1 MVVTTMS
8 FEDEQKER
16 VSSAGFRSAIG
27 LAISL
32 VTLSPTIPV
41 YANVDAPNSAAYQE
55 VTVPL
60 DPETKAVGGALYA
73 QHCAACHDGN
83 MVRAPQRYVLEN
95 VSPSTLLAAMIDG
108 PMREVAADLSLEQ
121 KTAVA
126 EYIAERKVSGVN
138 TADAGVACEGA
149 PNHFDLS
156 QTPVFQHWGLDANA
170 SHFMPPALA
179 HITQHNINSLELD
192 WAFAYPDATRA
203 RSQPAF
209 GGGAIFVGS
218 QSGLVYS
225 FDMRTGC
232 TRWQFQA
239 SSEVRNGLTLERWDA
254 TAKPIDPL
262 LFFGDLTGNQ
272 YAVSA
277 LTGEL
282 RWKKRIDD
290 HSAATLTA
298 AAELSDGVL
307 YVPVSSLEEGAAI
320 AAGYPCCSFR
330 GAIVALDAKSGDEIW
345 RRHFIPAAEQSGVN
359 AAGTAQYGPSGVPIW
374 AGMAMDAD
382 YLYIATG
389 DDYSGDGSETSDAI
403 IALDKASGRTVWV
416 RQARFGDIWNG
427 SCENVDPVN
436 CPEDN
441 GPDYDYGAGPVISE
455 DSKGRR
461 IILAGD
467 KGGVV
472 TAMLAETGESL
483 WKTKVG
489 RGGVVAGVN
498 FGLAAYDGKVFVP
511 ISDVPDG
518 RQYDEPARPGVY
530 ALDVDNGEYVWQ
542 APAGED
548 VCLGRPGCYPGYSA
562 SISVTADYVLAGSNE
577 GWLRAFD
584 VDNGE
589 VLWEFDTTQAFT
601 AVDGRMAQGGSIGGG
616 QAPLVVGDRLILNS
630 GYAFAGKMPGNAL
643 LVFKLPVSE
652 AHATQGSSTHGVLE
666 SAAK

>member
-1 MVVTTMS
+1 
-8 FEDEQKER
+8 
-16 VSSAGFRSAIG
+16 
-27 LAISL
+27 L
-32 VTLSPTIPV
+32 V
-41 YANVDAPNSAAYQE
+41 YA
-55 VTVPL
+55 
-60 DPETKAVGGALYA
+60 
-73 QHCAACHDGN
+73 
-83 MVRAPQRYVLEN
+83 
-95 VSPSTLLAAMIDG
+95 
-108 PMREVAADLSLEQ
+108 
-121 KTAVA
+121 
-126 EYIAERKVSGVN
+126 
-138 TADAGVACEGA
+138 
-149 PNHFDLS
+149 FD
-156 QTPVFQHWGLDANA
+156 T
-170 SHFMPPALA
+170 
-179 HITQHNINSLELD
+179 E
-192 WAFAYPDATRA
+192 
-203 RSQPAF
+203 
-209 GGGAIFVGS
+209 
-218 QSGLVYS
+218 
-225 FDMRTGC
+225 TGC

-239 SSEVRNGLTLERWDA
+239 SSEVRNGLTLEPWDA
-254 TAKPIDPL
+254 AEESVDPL

-282 RWKKRIDD
+282 RWKKRIED

-298 AAELSDGVL
+298 AAELSGGVL

-330 GAIVALDAKSGDEIW
+330 GSIVALDAKSGDEIW
-345 RRHFIPAAEQSGVN
+345 RRHFIPPAEQHGVN
-359 AAGTAQYGPSGVPIW
+359 AAGTPQYGPSGVPIW

-382 YLYIATG
+382 HLYIATG
-389 DDYSGDGSETSDAI
+389 DDYSGEGSETSDAI
-403 IALDKASGRTVWV
+403 IALDKASGRTIWV
-416 RQARFGDIWNG
+416 RQARFGDVWNG

-455 DSKGRR
+455 DSQGRR

-498 FGLAAYDGKVFVP
+498 FGLAAHGGKVFVP
-511 ISDVPDG
+511 ISDAPDG
-518 RQYDEPARPGVY
+518 RDYDEPARPGVY
-530 ALDVDNGEYVWQ
+530 ALNLDNGEYVWQ

-562 SISVTADYVLAGSNE
+562 AISVTSDYVLAGSND

-584 VDNGE
+584 IDNGE
-589 VLWEFDTTQAFT
+589 VLWEFDTTEAFT
-601 AVDGRMAQGGSIGGG
+601 AVDGRIAKGGSIGGG
-616 QAPLVVGDRLILNS
+616 QAPLIVGDRLILNS

-643 LVFKLPVSE
+643 LVLKLPASVVAASG
-652 AHATQGSSTHGVLE
+652 AQVFVE

>member
-1 MVVTTMS
+1 MIDEYEKRERMLFLGSRSGALLLLTTL
-8 FEDEQKER
+8 
-16 VSSAGFRSAIG
+16 I
-27 LAISL
+27 
-32 VTLSPTIPV
+32 LSPV
-41 YANVDAPNSAAYQE
+41 SHLRANVDAPNSAAYQE
-55 VTVPL
+55 VTLPL
-60 DPETKAVGGALYA
+60 DPETRAIGGDLYA
-73 QHCAACHDGN
+73 KHCAACHDGN

-95 VSPSTLLAAMIDG
+95 VSPSTLLAAMING
-108 PMREVAADLSLEQ
+108 PMREVAAELSLEQ

-126 EYIAERKVSGVN
+126 EYIAERKISGTN

-149 PNHFDLS
+149 RTQFDLT
-156 QTPVFQHWGLDANA
+156 QAPVFQNWGLNAQA
-170 SHFMPPALA
+170 SHFMPPAIA
-179 HITQHNINSLELD
+179 HITNKNIASLELD

-203 RSQPAF
+203 RSQPAL
-209 GGGAIFVGS
+209 GAGALYVGS
-218 QSGLVYS
+218 QSGLVYA
-225 FDMRTGC
+225 FDMETGC

-239 SSEVRNGLTLERWDA
+239 SSEVRNGLTLESWDP
-254 TAKPIDPL
+254 TAESFDPL

-272 YAVSA
+272 YAVEA

-282 RWKKRIDD
+282 RWEKRVDD

-330 GAIVALDAKSGDEIW
+330 GAIVALDARSGDELW
-345 RRHFIPAAEQSGVN
+345 RRHFIPPAQRSGAN
-359 AAGTAQYGPSGVPIW
+359 AAGTEQYGPSGVPIW
-374 AGMAMDAD
+374 AGMAMDED
-382 YLYIATG
+382 HLYIATG
-389 DDYSGDGSETSDAI
+389 DDYSGEGSETSDAI
-403 IALDKASGRTVWV
+403 VALDKVSGRTVWV
-416 RQARFGDIWNG
+416 RQARFGDVWNG

-436 CPEDN
+436 CPNDN
-441 GPDYDYGAGPVISE
+441 GPDYDYGAGPVISV

-489 RGGVVAGVN
+489 RGGVVAGIN

-518 RQYDEPARPGVY
+518 RVYDEPARPGVY
-530 ALDVDNGEYVWQ
+530 ALNVDNGEYVWR
-542 APAGED
+542 APAGKD
-548 VCLGRPGCYPGYSA
+548 VCNGRPGCNPGYSA
-562 SISVTADYVLAGSNE
+562 AISVTEDYVLAGSNE

-584 VDNGE
+584 INNGQ
-589 VLWEFDTTQAFT
+589 VLWEFDTTDAFT
-601 AVDGRMAQGGSIGGG
+601 AVDGRTARGGSIGGG

-643 LVFKLPVSE
+643 LVLRLPPNQAQVAQKSSE
-652 AHATQGSSTHGVLE
+652 ST
-666 SAAK
+666 AN

>member
-1 MVVTTMS
+1 MS
-8 FEDEQKER
+8 CEDKER
-16 VSSAGFRSAIG
+16 GRMLSVGFSSMIR
-27 LAISL
+27 LTTWL
-32 VTLSPTIPV
+32 VALGPVIPAH
-41 YANVDAPNSAAYQE
+41 ANVEAPNSAAYQE
-55 VTVPL
+55 VTIPL

-95 VSPSTLLAAMIDG
+95 VSPSALLAAMIDG

-126 EYIAERKVSGVN
+126 EYIAERKITETN
-138 TADAGVACEGA
+138 TAEAGVACEGA
-149 PNHFDLS
+149 ASEFDLS
-156 QTPVFQHWGLDANA
+156 QTPVFQHWGLDAGA
-170 SHFMPPALA
+170 SHFMSSSVARV
-179 HITQHNINSLELD
+179 TGKNIASLELD

-209 GGGAIFVGS
+209 GAGAMFVGS
-218 QSGLVYS
+218 QSGLVYA
-225 FDMRTGC
+225 FDMQTGC

-239 SSEVRNGLTLERWDA
+239 SSEVRNGLTLEPWEA
-254 TAKPIDPL
+254 AEESIDPL

-272 YAVSA
+272 YAISA
-277 LTGEL
+277 LTGDL
-282 RWKKRIDD
+282 RWKQRIDD

-330 GAIVALDAKSGDEIW
+330 GSIVALDAKSGDELW
-345 RRHFIPAAEQSGVN
+345 RRHFIPLAEQRGAN
-359 AAGTAQYGPSGVPIW
+359 AAGTPQYGPSGVPIW

-382 YLYIATG
+382 HLYIATG
-389 DDYSGDGSETSDAI
+389 DDYSGEGSETSDAI
-403 IALDKASGRTVWV
+403 IALDKATGRTVWV
-416 RQARFGDIWNG
+416 RQARFGDVWNG

-455 DSKGRR
+455 DSQGRR

-498 FGLAAYDGKVFVP
+498 FGLAAHDGKVFVP
-511 ISDVPDG
+511 ISDAPDG
-518 RQYDEPARPGVY
+518 REYDEPARPGVY
-530 ALDVDNGEYVWQ
+530 ALDVDNGEYAWQ
-542 APAGED
+542 APAAED

-562 SISVTADYVLAGSNE
+562 AIAVTSDYVLAGSNE

-584 VDNGE
+584 IDNGE
-589 VLWEFDTTQAFT
+589 VLWELDTTQPFT
-601 AVDGRMAQGGSIGGG
+601 AVDGRIAKGGSIGGG

-643 LVFKLPVSE
+643 LVFKLPASDARV
-652 AHATQGSSTHGVLE
+652 AVGSGAQVLLE

>member
-1 MVVTTMS
+1 L
-8 FEDEQKER
+8 E
-16 VSSAGFRSAIG
+16 AG
-27 LAISL
+27 
-32 VTLSPTIPV
+32 
-41 YANVDAPNSAAYQE
+41 
-55 VTVPL
+55 
-60 DPETKAVGGALYA
+60 
-73 QHCAACHDGN
+73 
-83 MVRAPQRYVLEN
+83 
-95 VSPSTLLAAMIDG
+95 
-108 PMREVAADLSLEQ
+108 
-121 KTAVA
+121 
-126 EYIAERKVSGVN
+126 
-138 TADAGVACEGA
+138 
-149 PNHFDLS
+149 
-156 QTPVFQHWGLDANA
+156 A
-170 SHFMPPALA
+170 SHFISPSVARV
-179 HITQHNINSLELD
+179 TKKNIASLTVD

-209 GGGAIFVGS
+209 GADALFVGS
-218 QSGLVYS
+218 QSGLVYA
-225 FDMRTGC
+225 FDMETGC

-239 SSEVRNGLTLERWDA
+239 SSEVRNGLTLEPWDIA
-254 TAKPIDPL
+254 DESVDPL

-282 RWKKRIDD
+282 RWKKRIED

-330 GAIVALDAKSGDEIW
+330 GSIVALDARSGEELW
-345 RRHFIPAAEQSGVN
+345 RRHFIPPAEQHGVN
-359 AAGTAQYGPSGVPIW
+359 AAGTPQYGPSGVPIW
-374 AGMAMDAD
+374 AGMAMDAEH
-382 YLYIATG
+382 LYIATG
-389 DDYSGDGSETSDAI
+389 DDYSGEGSETSDAI
-403 IALDKASGRTVWV
+403 IALDKVSGRTVWV
-416 RQARFGDIWNG
+416 RQARFGDVWNG

-455 DSKGRR
+455 DSQGRR

-511 ISDVPDG
+511 ISDAPDG
-518 RQYDEPARPGVY
+518 RDYDEPARPGVY
-530 ALDVDNGEYVWQ
+530 ALNVDNGEYVWQ
-542 APAGED
+542 APAGDD

-562 SISVTADYVLAGSNE
+562 AISVTADYVLAGSNE

-584 VDNGE
+584 IDSGE
-589 VLWEFDTTQAFT
+589 VLWEFDTTQPFI
-601 AVDGRMAQGGSIGGG
+601 AVDGRIAQGGSIGGG
-616 QAPLVVGDRLILNS
+616 QAPLIVGDRLILNS

-643 LVFKLPVSE
+643 LVLKLPASDAQVAAE
-652 AHATQGSSTHGVLE
+652 FGAQVLSE

>member
-1 MVVTTMS
+1 
-8 FEDEQKER
+8 
-16 VSSAGFRSAIG
+16 
-27 LAISL
+27 
-32 VTLSPTIPV
+32 
-41 YANVDAPNSAAYQE
+41 
-55 VTVPL
+55 
-60 DPETKAVGGALYA
+60 
-73 QHCAACHDGN
+73 
-83 MVRAPQRYVLEN
+83 
-95 VSPSTLLAAMIDG
+95 MING
-108 PMREVAADLSLEQ
+108 PMREVAAELSLEQ

-126 EYIAERKVSGVN
+126 EYIAERKISGTN

-149 PNHFDLS
+149 RNQFDLT
-156 QTPVFQHWGLDANA
+156 QAPVFQNWGLDSAA
-170 SHFMPPALA
+170 SHFMPPEIAN
-179 HITQHNINSLELD
+179 ITNKNIASLELD

-203 RSQPAF
+203 RSQPAL
-209 GGGAIFVGS
+209 GAGAIYVGS
-218 QSGLVYS
+218 QSGLVYA
-225 FDMRTGC
+225 FDMETGC

-239 SSEVRNGLTLERWDA
+239 SSEVRNGLTLEPWDSA
-254 TAKPIDPL
+254 AEPFDPL

-272 YAVSA
+272 YAVEA

-282 RWKKRIDD
+282 RWEKRIDD

-330 GAIVALDAKSGDEIW
+330 GAIVALDARSGDELW
-345 RRHFIPAAEQSGVN
+345 RRHFIPPAQRSGVN
-359 AAGTAQYGPSGVPIW
+359 AAGTEQYGPSGVPIW

-382 YLYIATG
+382 HLYIATG
-389 DDYSGDGSETSDAI
+389 DDYSGEGSETSDAI
-403 IALDKASGRTVWV
+403 VALDKVSGRTVWV
-416 RQARFGDIWNG
+416 RQARFGDVWNG
-427 SCENVDPVN
+427 SCENIDPVN
-436 CPEDN
+436 CPSDN
-441 GPDYDYGAGPVISE
+441 GPDYDYGAGPVISM

-489 RGGVVAGVN
+489 RGGVVAGIN

-518 RQYDEPARPGVY
+518 RVYDEPARPGVY
-530 ALDVDNGEYVWQ
+530 ALNVDNGEYVWR
-542 APAGED
+542 APAGKD
-548 VCLGRPGCYPGYSA
+548 VCNGRPGCNPGYSA
-562 SISVTADYVLAGSNE
+562 AISVTEDYVLAGSNE

-584 VDNGE
+584 INNGQ
-589 VLWEFDTTQAFT
+589 VLWEFDTTDAFT
-601 AVDGRMAQGGSIGGG
+601 AVDGRTARGGSIGGG

-643 LVFKLPVSE
+643 LVLRLPPNQAQV
-652 AHATQGSSTHGVLE
+652 AQKSTERV
-666 SAAK
+666 AK

>member
-1 MVVTTMS
+1 MK
-8 FEDEQKER
+8 FEDEQRGR
-16 VSSAGFRSAIG
+16 VLSTGFRPVIG
-27 LAISL
+27 LAILL
-32 VTLSPTIPV
+32 VIVNAAIPV
-41 YANVDAPNSAAYQE
+41 HANVEAPKSAAYQE

-60 DPETKAVGGALYA
+60 DSETKAVGGALYA
-73 QHCAACHDGN
+73 KHCAACHDGN
-83 MVRAPQRYVLEN
+83 MVRAPQRYILEN
-95 VSPSTLLAAMIDG
+95 VSPSSLLAAMIDG
-108 PMREVAADLSLEQ
+108 PMREVASDLSLEQ

-126 EYIAERKVSGVN
+126 EYIAERKITETN

-149 PNHFDLS
+149 ANQFDLS
-156 QTPVFQHWGLDANA
+156 QAPVFEHWGLDAGA
-170 SHFMPPALA
+170 SHFMPTSVARV
-179 HITQHNINSLELD
+179 TEKNIASLELD

-209 GGGAIFVGS
+209 GAGAMFVGS
-218 QSGLVYS
+218 QSGLVYA
-225 FDMRTGC
+225 FDMETGC

-239 SSEVRNGLTLERWDA
+239 SSEVRNGLTLEPWDTDEEA
-254 TAKPIDPL
+254 VDPL

-277 LTGEL
+277 LTGKL
-282 RWKKRIDD
+282 RWKQRIDD

-330 GAIVALDAKSGDEIW
+330 GAIVALDAQSGAEIW
-345 RRHFIPAAEQSGVN
+345 RRHFIPPAEQHGVN
-359 AAGTAQYGPSGVPIW
+359 AVGTPQYGPSGVPIW

-382 YLYIATG
+382 HLYIATG
-389 DDYSGDGSETSDAI
+389 DDYSGEGSETSDAI
-403 IALDKASGRTVWV
+403 IALHKATGRTVWV
-416 RQARFGDIWNG
+416 RQARFGDVWNG

-455 DSKGRR
+455 DSQGRR

-472 TAMLAETGESL
+472 TAMLAKTGESV

-498 FGLAAYDGKVFVP
+498 FGLAVHDGKVFVP
-511 ISDVPDG
+511 ISDAPDG
-518 RQYDEPARPGVY
+518 REYDEPARPGVY
-530 ALDVDNGEYVWQ
+530 ALNVDNGEYVWQ
-542 APAGED
+542 APAAED

-562 SISVTADYVLAGSNE
+562 SISVTVDYVLAGSNE

-584 VDNGE
+584 IDNGE
-589 VLWEFDTTQAFT
+589 VLWELDTTQPFT
-601 AVDGRMAQGGSIGGG
+601 AVDGRIARGGSIGGG
-616 QAPLVVGDRLILNS
+616 QAPLIVGDRLILNS

-643 LVFKLPVSE
+643 LVFKLPASDARVAAASG
-652 AHATQGSSTHGVLE
+652 AQVLLE

>member
-1 MVVTTMS
+1 MIDEYEKRERMLFLGSKLAALLLLTTL
-8 FEDEQKER
+8 
-16 VSSAGFRSAIG
+16 I
-27 LAISL
+27 
-32 VTLSPTIPV
+32 LSPV
-41 YANVDAPNSAAYQE
+41 SHLRANVDAPNSAAYQE
-55 VTVPL
+55 VTLPL
-60 DPETKAVGGALYA
+60 DPETRAIGGDLYA
-73 QHCAACHDGN
+73 KHCAACHDGN

-95 VSPSTLLAAMIDG
+95 VSPSTLLAAMING
-108 PMREVAADLSLEQ
+108 PMREVAAELSLEQ

-126 EYIAERKVSGVN
+126 EYIAERKISGTN

-149 PNHFDLS
+149 RNEFDLS
-156 QTPVFQHWGLDANA
+156 QAPVFQSWGLDSAA
-170 SHFMPPALA
+170 SHFMPPAIA
-179 HITQHNINSLELD
+179 HITNKNIASLELD

-203 RSQPAF
+203 RSQPAL
-209 GGGAIFVGS
+209 GAGAIYVGS
-218 QSGLVYS
+218 QSGLVYA
-225 FDMRTGC
+225 FDMETGC

-239 SSEVRNGLTLERWDA
+239 SSEVRNGLTLESWDPA
-254 TAKPIDPL
+254 TEPFDPL

-272 YAVSA
+272 YAVEA

-282 RWKKRIDD
+282 RWEKRIDD

-330 GAIVALDAKSGDEIW
+330 GAIVALDARSGDELW
-345 RRHFIPAAEQSGVN
+345 RRHFIPPAQRSGVN
-359 AAGTAQYGPSGVPIW
+359 AAGTEQYGPSGVPIW

-382 YLYIATG
+382 HLYIATG
-389 DDYSGDGSETSDAI
+389 DDYSGEGSETSDAI
-403 IALDKASGRTVWV
+403 VALDKVSGRTVWV
-416 RQARFGDIWNG
+416 RQARFGDVWNG

-436 CPEDN
+436 CPSDN
-441 GPDYDYGAGPVISE
+441 GPDYDYGAGPVISM

-489 RGGVVAGVN
+489 RGGVVAGIN

-518 RQYDEPARPGVY
+518 RVYDEPARPGVY
-530 ALDVDNGEYVWQ
+530 ALNVDNGEYVWR
-542 APAGED
+542 APAVKD
-548 VCLGRPGCYPGYSA
+548 VCNGRPGCNPGYSA
-562 SISVTADYVLAGSNE
+562 AISVTEDYVLAGSNE

-584 VDNGE
+584 INNGQ
-589 VLWEFDTTQAFT
+589 VLWEFDTTDAFT
-601 AVDGRMAQGGSIGGG
+601 AVDGRTARGGSIGGG

-643 LVFKLPVSE
+643 LVLRLPPNQAQV
-652 AHATQGSSTHGVLE
+652 AQKSTE

>member
-1 MVVTTMS
+1 MS
-8 FEDEQKER
+8 FKDEQRER
-16 VSSAGFRSAIG
+16 VLTVGFRWVIG

-32 VTLSPTIPV
+32 AAFIGAMSAH
-41 YANVDAPNSAAYQE
+41 ANADAPNSSAYQE

-73 QHCAACHDGN
+73 RHCAACHDGN

-126 EYIAERKVSGVN
+126 EYIAERKITETN

-149 PNHFDLS
+149 ANEFDSS
-156 QTPVFQHWGLDANA
+156 QSPVFQHWGLEAGA
-170 SHFMPPALA
+170 SHYMSPSVARVNSK
-179 HITQHNINSLELD
+179 NIASLTLD

-209 GGGAIFVGS
+209 GAGALFVGS
-218 QSGLVYS
+218 QSGLVYA
-225 FDMRTGC
+225 FDMETGC

-239 SSEVRNGLTLERWDA
+239 SSEVRNGLTLEPWYA
-254 TAKPIDPL
+254 SQETIDPL

-282 RWKKRIDD
+282 RWKKRIED
-290 HSAATLTA
+290 HSASTLTA
-298 AAELSDGVL
+298 AAELSNGVL

-330 GAIVALDAKSGDEIW
+330 GSIVALDARSGEELW
-345 RRHFIPAAEQSGVN
+345 RRHFIPPAEQHGVN
-359 AAGTAQYGPSGVPIW
+359 AAGTPQYGPSGVPIW

-382 YLYIATG
+382 HLYIATG
-389 DDYSGDGSETSDAI
+389 DDYSGEGSETSDAI
-403 IALDKASGRTVWV
+403 IALDKVSGRTVWV
-416 RQARFGDIWNG
+416 RQARFGDVWNG
-427 SCENVDPVN
+427 SCENVNPVN

-455 DSKGRR
+455 DSQGRR

-511 ISDVPDG
+511 ISDAPDG
-518 RQYDEPARPGVY
+518 RDYDEPARPGVY
-530 ALDVDNGEYVWQ
+530 ALNVDNGEYVWQ
-542 APAGED
+542 APAGDD

-562 SISVTADYVLAGSNE
+562 AISVTSDYVLAGSNE

-584 VDNGE
+584 IDNGE
-589 VLWEFDTTQAFT
+589 VLWEFDTTQTFT

-643 LVFKLPVSE
+643 LVLKLPASDTKVAAVSD
-652 AHATQGSSTHGVLE
+652 AQALE
-666 SAAK
+666 ESPAK

>member
-1 MVVTTMS
+1 ML
-8 FEDEQKER
+8 
-16 VSSAGFRSAIG
+16 SSRSRPMIG

-32 VTLSPTIPV
+32 GFFITAIPTH
-41 YANVDAPNSAAYQE
+41 ANVEAPNSAAYQE

-60 DPETKAVGGALYA
+60 DLETKAVGGALYA

-108 PMREVAADLSLEQ
+108 PMREVAVDLSLEQ

-126 EYIAERKVSGVN
+126 EYIAERKITETN
-138 TADAGVACEGA
+138 TAEAGVACEGA
-149 PNHFDLS
+149 ANEFDLS
-156 QTPVFQHWGLDANA
+156 QTPVFQHWGLEAGA
-170 SHFMPPALA
+170 SHYLSPSVARV
-179 HITQHNINSLELD
+179 TGKNIASLTLD

-209 GGGAIFVGS
+209 GAGALFVGS
-218 QSGLVYS
+218 QSGLVYA
-225 FDMRTGC
+225 FDMETGC

-239 SSEVRNGLTLERWDA
+239 SSEVRNGLTLEPWDA
-254 TAKPIDPL
+254 SQETTDPL

-282 RWKKRIDD
+282 RWKKRIED

-307 YVPVSSLEEGAAI
+307 FVPVSSLEEGAAI

-330 GAIVALDAKSGDEIW
+330 GSIVALDAKSGEELW
-345 RRHFIPAAEQSGVN
+345 RRHFIPPAEQRGVS
-359 AAGTAQYGPSGVPIW
+359 AAGTPQYGPSGVPIW
-374 AGMAMDAD
+374 AGMAMDAEH
-382 YLYIATG
+382 LYIATG
-389 DDYSGDGSETSDAI
+389 DDYSGEGSETSDAI
-403 IALDKASGRTVWV
+403 IALDKTTGRTMWV
-416 RQARFGDIWNG
+416 RQARFGDVWNG

-436 CPEDN
+436 CPEDY

-455 DSKGRR
+455 DSQGRR

-498 FGLAAYDGKVFVP
+498 FGLAAHDGKVFVP
-511 ISDVPDG
+511 ISDAPDG
-518 RQYDEPARPGVY
+518 RDYDEPARPGIY
-530 ALDVDNGEYVWQ
+530 ALNVDNGEYVWQ

-562 SISVTADYVLAGSNE
+562 AISVTRDYVLAGSNE

-584 VDNGE
+584 IDNGE
-589 VLWEFDTTQAFT
+589 VLWEFDTTQLFT
-601 AVDGRMAQGGSIGGG
+601 AVDGRTAQGGSIGGG
-616 QAPLVVGDRLILNS
+616 QAPLIVGDRLILNS

-643 LVFKLPVSE
+643 LVLKLPASDAQVAAAPE
-652 AHATQGSSTHGVLE
+652 TQVLVE
-666 SAAK
+666 SAPK

>member
-1 MVVTTMS
+1 MS
-8 FEDEQKER
+8 FEDEQKGQAL
-16 VSSAGFRSAIG
+16 SASFRSAIG
-27 LAISL
+27 LAML
-32 VTLSPTIPV
+32 VTLSSAMSA
-41 YANVDAPNSAAYQE
+41 YSNVEASNSAAYQE

-60 DPETKAVGGALYA
+60 DPKTKAVGGALYA

-126 EYIAERKVSGVN
+126 EYIAERKITDTN
-138 TADAGVACEGA
+138 TAEAGVACEGA
-149 PNHFDLS
+149 ANQFDLS
-156 QTPVFQHWGLDANA
+156 QAPVFQHWGLNAGA
-170 SHFMPPALA
+170 SHFMSPSVARV
-179 HITQHNINSLELD
+179 TGKNIASLELD

-209 GGGAIFVGS
+209 GAGALFVGS
-218 QSGLVYS
+218 QSGLVYA
-225 FDMRTGC
+225 FDMETGC

-239 SSEVRNGLTLERWDA
+239 SSEVRNGLTLEPWG
-254 TAKPIDPL
+254 TTEEPVDPL

-272 YAVSA
+272 YAISA

-282 RWKKRIDD
+282 RWKKRIED

-298 AAELSDGVL
+298 AAELSEGVL

-330 GAIVALDAKSGDEIW
+330 GSIVALDAKSGEELW
-345 RRHFIPAAEQSGVN
+345 RRHFIPPAEQHGVN
-359 AAGTAQYGPSGVPIW
+359 TAGTPQYGPSGVPIW

-382 YLYIATG
+382 HLYIATG
-389 DDYSGDGSETSDAI
+389 DDYSGEGSETSDAI
-403 IALDKASGRTVWV
+403 IALDKVSGRTVWV
-416 RQARFGDIWNG
+416 RQARFGDVWNG
-427 SCENVDPVN
+427 SCEHVDPVN

-455 DSKGRR
+455 DSQGRR

-472 TAMLAETGESL
+472 TAMLVKTGEPL

-498 FGLAAYDGKVFVP
+498 FGLAAHDGKVFVP

-518 RQYDEPARPGVY
+518 RVYDEPARPGVY
-530 ALDVDNGEYVWQ
+530 ALNVDSGEYVWR
-542 APAGED
+542 APAGKD
-548 VCLGRPGCYPGYSA
+548 VCNGRPGCNPGYSA
-562 SISVTADYVLAGSNE
+562 AISVTEDYVLAGSNE

-584 VDNGE
+584 INNGQ
-589 VLWEFDTTQAFT
+589 VLWELDTTDAFT
-601 AVDGRMAQGGSIGGG
+601 AVDGRTARGGSIGGG
-616 QAPLVVGDRLILNS
+616 QAPLIVGDRLILNS

-643 LVFKLPVSE
+643 LVLRLPPNE
-652 AHATQGSSTHGVLE
+652 AQVAQKSTE
-666 SAAK
+666 SATK

>member
-1 MVVTTMS
+1 MI
-8 FEDEQKER
+8 DEYEKRER
-16 VSSAGFRSAIG
+16 MLFLGSRSAALLLLTTLI
-27 LAISL
+27 
-32 VTLSPTIPV
+32 LSPV
-41 YANVDAPNSAAYQE
+41 SHLRANVDAPNSAAYQE
-55 VTVPL
+55 VTLPL
-60 DPETKAVGGALYA
+60 DPETRAIGGDLYA
-73 QHCAACHDGN
+73 KHCAACHDGN

-95 VSPSTLLAAMIDG
+95 VSPSTLLAAMING
-108 PMREVAADLSLEQ
+108 PMREVAAELSLEQ

-126 EYIAERKVSGVN
+126 EYIAERKISGTN

-149 PNHFDLS
+149 RNQFDLT
-156 QTPVFQHWGLDANA
+156 QAPVFQNWGLDSAA
-170 SHFMPPALA
+170 SHFMPPEIA
-179 HITQHNINSLELD
+179 HITNKNIASLELD

-203 RSQPAF
+203 RSQPAL
-209 GGGAIFVGS
+209 GAGAIYVGS
-218 QSGLVYS
+218 QSGLVYA
-225 FDMRTGC
+225 FDMETGC
-232 TRWQFQA
+232 TRWQVQA
-239 SSEVRNGLTLERWDA
+239 SSEVRNGLTLEPWDSA
-254 TAKPIDPL
+254 AEPFDPL

-272 YAVSA
+272 YAVEA

-282 RWKKRIDD
+282 RWEKRIDD

-330 GAIVALDAKSGDEIW
+330 GAIVALDARSGDELW
-345 RRHFIPAAEQSGVN
+345 RRHFIPPAQRSGVN
-359 AAGTAQYGPSGVPIW
+359 AAGTEQYGPSGVPIW

-382 YLYIATG
+382 HLYIATG
-389 DDYSGDGSETSDAI
+389 DDYSGEGSETSDAI
-403 IALDKASGRTVWV
+403 VALDKVSGRTVWV
-416 RQARFGDIWNG
+416 RQARFGDVWNG
-427 SCENVDPVN
+427 SCENIDPVN
-436 CPEDN
+436 CPSDN
-441 GPDYDYGAGPVISE
+441 GPDYDYGAGPVISM

-489 RGGVVAGVN
+489 RGGVVAGIN

-518 RQYDEPARPGVY
+518 RVYDEPARPGVY
-530 ALDVDNGEYVWQ
+530 ALNVDNGEYVWR
-542 APAGED
+542 APAGKD
-548 VCLGRPGCYPGYSA
+548 VCNGRPGCNPGYSA
-562 SISVTADYVLAGSNE
+562 AISVTEDYVLAGSNE

-584 VDNGE
+584 INNGQ
-589 VLWEFDTTQAFT
+589 VLWEFDTTDAFT
-601 AVDGRMAQGGSIGGG
+601 AVDGRTARGGSIGGG

-643 LVFKLPVSE
+643 LVLRLPPNQAQV
-652 AHATQGSSTHGVLE
+652 AQKSTERV
-666 SAAK
+666 AK

>member
-1 MVVTTMS
+1 MVNAMS
-8 FEDEQKER
+8 FEDKQR
-16 VSSAGFRSAIG
+16 VPVLSASFRTIIG

-32 VTLSPTIPV
+32 VTLSPAVPV
-41 YANVDAPNSAAYQE
+41 HANAEAPNSAAYQE

-126 EYIAERKVSGVN
+126 EYIAERKITETN
-138 TADAGVACEGA
+138 TAEAGVACEDA
-149 PNHFDLS
+149 ATAFDLS
-156 QTPVFQHWGLDANA
+156 QTPVFQHWGLEAGA
-170 SHFMPPALA
+170 SHYMSPSVARVTGENIAAL
-179 HITQHNINSLELD
+179 TVD

-209 GGGAIFVGS
+209 GAGALFVGS
-218 QSGLVYS
+218 QSGLVYA
-225 FDMRTGC
+225 FDMETGC

-239 SSEVRNGLTLERWDA
+239 SSEVRNGLTLEPWD
-254 TAKPIDPL
+254 TTEKSVDPL

-277 LTGEL
+277 LNGEL
-282 RWKKRIDD
+282 RWKKRIED

-330 GAIVALDAKSGDEIW
+330 GSIVALDAKSGDELW
-345 RRHFIPAAEQSGVN
+345 RRHFIPAAEQHGVN
-359 AAGTAQYGPSGVPIW
+359 AAGTPQYGPSGVPIW

-382 YLYIATG
+382 HLYIATG
-389 DDYSGDGSETSDAI
+389 DDYSGEGSETSDAI

-416 RQARFGDIWNG
+416 RQARFGDVWNG

-441 GPDYDYGAGPVISE
+441 GPDYDYGAGPVISK
-455 DSKGRR
+455 DSQGRR

-511 ISDVPDG
+511 ISDAPDG
-518 RQYDEPARPGVY
+518 RDYDEPARPGVY
-530 ALDVDNGEYVWQ
+530 ALNVDNGNYIWQ
-542 APAGED
+542 APADED

-562 SISVTADYVLAGSNE
+562 AISVTSDYVLAGSNE

-584 VDNGE
+584 IDNGV
-589 VLWEFDTTQAFT
+589 VLWEFDTTQSFT
-601 AVDGRMAQGGSIGGG
+601 AVDGRSAQGGSIGGG
-616 QAPLVVGDRLILNS
+616 QAPLIVADRLIVNS

-643 LVFKLPVSE
+643 LVLKLPTSDAKVVAVSGG
-652 AHATQGSSTHGVLE
+652 QVLVE